1 MPFPISVLDPKAFP
15 AVKARRV
22 TLVHFA
28 RAVDGFADA
37 SAPDLDTRGNVLRAA
52 PGAAYGPATGIAG
65 KVSGKEPREVRIKLV
80 RDRIDAAAKLFP
92 EIENTGLVSLV
103 YPTTGVALNPA
114 DTPTRTGDCIYLKA
128 NSDGAGDPET
138 KLKIRYGTA
147 TGPVIAELAIAVYKP
162 VTIYVKIHRVTI
174 NGPASASN
182 PVDAECAYTNGE
194 IAAVIDRMN
203 RIMEPAGM
211 IYVPR
216 ATIATEVLD
225 NYTER
230 GTVTLTNVGD
240 QVNVELQKIL
250 NTNPDPDSLNVYL
263 FNRFR
268 DVTQSAGNDLG
279 VLGIAMSRDDANA
292 NPPTT
297 AFPGCQAGF
306 TLRYSGDLELAAHT
320 AAHEIGHTL
329 RLQHYGG
336 RGPMSKMKDE
346 IWANRNLMRNTV
358 NLAAN
363 KLRSNIGY
371 GAFAG
376 NMVRAGSWLG
386 TKTFPATA
394 NLGQSNQIAIARAA
408 AAADS
413 YKPVARS

>member
-37 SAPDLDTRGNVLRAA
+37 SAPDLDNRGNVLRTA

-80 RDRIDAAAKLFP
+80 RDRIDTAAKLFP

-103 YPTTGVALNPA
+103 HPTTGAALNPA
-114 DTPTRTGDCIYLKA
+114 DTTTRKGDCIYLKA

-174 NGPASASN
+174 NGPASVSD
-182 PVDAECAYTNGE
+182 PVDAECAYSDDE
-194 IAAVIDRMN
+194 IAGIIERMN
-203 RIMEPAGM
+203 RIMEPTGM
-211 IYVPR
+211 VYVPR

-225 NYTER
+225 SYTER

-240 QVNVELQKIL
+240 QVNVELQKVL

-268 DVTQSAGNDLG
+268 DVTQTAGKDLG
-279 VLGIAMSRDDANA
+279 VAGIAMSRDQASA

-297 AFPGCQAGF
+297 TFPGCQAGF
-306 TLRYSGDLELAAHT
+306 AMRYSDDLEYAAHT

-336 RGPMSKMKDE
+336 RGPMSKMKNE

-358 NLAAN
+358 NLAVN
-363 KLRSNIGY
+363 KPQRNIGY
-371 GAFAG
+371 GAYDDG
-376 NMVRAGSWLG
+376 KVRAGSWLG
-386 TKTFPATA
+386 TKTFPTTA
-394 NLGQSNQIAIARAA
+394 NLGQANQIAIARAA

-413 YKPVARS
+413 YKPVARP

>member
-1 MPFPISVLDPKAFP
+1 VPFPITVLDPKAFP

-28 RAVDGFADA
+28 RAVEGFADA
-37 SAPDLDTRGNVLRAA
+37 SAPDIDNRGNVLRAA
-52 PGAAYGPATGIAG
+52 PGAAYGPATGITG
-65 KVSGKEPREVRIKLV
+65 KVTGKEPREVRIKLV
-80 RDRIDAAAKLFP
+80 RDRIDASAKLFP
-92 EIENTGLVSLV
+92 ELESTANVSLV
-103 YPTTGVALNPA
+103 YPLTGVALNPA
-114 DTPTRTGDCIYLKA
+114 DTSSRFGDCIYLKA

-147 TGPVIAELAIAVYKP
+147 TGPVIAELAILVYKP

-174 NGPASASN
+174 NGPASATG
-182 PVDAECAYTNGE
+182 PVDAECAYSDDE
-194 IAAVIDRMN
+194 IAGIVDRMN

-216 ATIATEVLD
+216 ATIATEVID
-225 NYTER
+225 SYTER
-230 GTVTLTNVGD
+230 GTVTLTRVGD
-240 QVNVELQKIL
+240 QVNVELQTIL

-268 DVTQSAGNDLG
+268 DITQTAGRDLG
-279 VLGIAMSRDDANA
+279 VAGIAMSRDQANA
-292 NPPTT
+292 NPPAT

-306 TLRYSGDLELAAHT
+306 AMCYSSDLEYAAHT

-336 RGPMSKMKDE
+336 RGPMSRMKNE

-358 NLAAN
+358 NLAVASPA
-363 KLRSNIGY
+363 RNIGY
-371 GAFAG
+371 GSYNNG
-376 NMVRAGSWLG
+376 RVRTGGWLG
-386 TKTFPATA
+386 TKTLPTTA
-394 NLGQSNQIAIARAA
+394 NLGQANQIAIARAA

-413 YKPVARS
+413 YKPVTRS